1 MRGLQSC
8 VYVALLL
15 LLIMYFY
22 AIMGITFFRDNDRF
36 HFGDLGT
43 AMVTLFRAATL
54 EDWTDLMYTSMYGCE
69 QAPSW
74 P

>member
-1 MRGLQSC
+1 M
-8 VYVALLL
+8 YVALLL

-43 AMVTLFRAATL
+43 AMVTLYLTPTL
-54 EDWTDLMYTSMYGCE
+54 ALTLTLYHPNPC
-69 QAPSW
+69 PS
-74 P
+74 PHPHPLPP